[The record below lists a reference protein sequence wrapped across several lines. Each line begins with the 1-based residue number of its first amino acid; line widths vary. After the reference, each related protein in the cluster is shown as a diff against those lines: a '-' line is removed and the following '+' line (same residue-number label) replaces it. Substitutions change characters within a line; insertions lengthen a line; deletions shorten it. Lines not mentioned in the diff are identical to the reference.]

1 MAHAA
6 DGEIERVRVGDL
18 GVMEERYPF
27 HTIEPKWQQRW
38 EEEEIFRVDEETDQP
53 KFYLLEMLPYP
64 SGRIHM
70 GHVRNYSI
78 GDVLA
83 RFLHMRGSNVLH
95 PMGWDAFGLP
105 AENAAI
111 ENRIHPAK
119 WTYANIAEMKA
130 QLKQMG
136 FSYDWT
142 REIASCDPEYYQ
154 WNQWI
159 FLKMW
164 ERGLAYRKKSLVNWC
179 NTDQTV
185 LANEQVVEGL
195 CWRCSTP
202 VTQKELEQWFLRITA
217 YADELLEGC
226 ERLAAGWPERV
237 LTMQRNWI
245 GRSAGV
251 EVDFPIVDGSE
262 AIRIFTTRQDTLYG
276 ATFVVLAPEHP
287 LLRPLVAGVP
297 QEAEVLAFVEQV
309 SRLDRITRT
318 AATTEKR
325 GVFTGRYALN
335 PLTMEPIPIWV
346 ANFVL
351 MEYGTGAIM
360 AVPAHDQRD
369 FEFAKAYAL
378 PMRVVIQPPD
388 CTLEVGT
395 MTEGYTDEGTMVNS
409 GPFSGLSSVEGREH
423 IAEYLEKQLL
433 GQRMIN
439 FRIKDWG
446 ISRQRYWG
454 TPIPMIYCPRC
465 GIVPVPYDQL
475 PVVLPLELQFEY
487 GARSPLAEAPSFY
500 EVSCPRC
507 QGPARRETD
516 TMDTFVD
523 SSWYFER
530 YTSPHASDLPFE
542 LHAVDYWMPV
552 DLYIGGIEHA
562 VLHLLYARFWTK
574 VLRDLG
580 LLKVDEP
587 FSRLLT
593 QGMVCMETLWCEEH
607 EWRFPEQVREG
618 KCVECGHVVTIGRTE
633 KMSKSKRNV
642 IDPDAM
648 IRKYGADTTRLFIL
662 FAAPPERDLD
672 WNEQGVEGCY
682 RFLNRVWRMVRRIVA
697 RTADLPP
704 DPAQLSAVAGA
715 ALALRRKTHQTI
727 RKVTEDIQ
735 ERFHFNTAVAAIME
749 LINMLYQVAVEDVR
763 DDPTR
768 QALREAAEAT
778 VLLLSPFTPHIA
790 EALWMQ
796 LGHSG
801 STLHQ
806 PWPVYDPALTQEEE
820 ITVVVQINGRVR
832 SRLTV
837 PASTTE
843 DALRDAALRHERTQ
857 EWIAGKS
864 IRKVIVVPQKL
875 VNIVVA

>member
-1 MAHAA
+1 
-6 DGEIERVRVGDL
+6 
-18 GVMEERYPF
+18 MEERYPF
-27 HTIEPKWQQRW
+27 QTIEPKWQQRW
-38 EEEEIFRVDEETDQP
+38 EAEHIFEVHEKTDQA

-83 RFLHMRGSNVLH
+83 RFLRMRGYNVLH

-111 ENRIHPAK
+111 ENRVHPAY
-119 WTYANIAEMKA
+119 WTYANITEMKT
-130 QLKQMG
+130 QLRLMG

-142 REIASCDPEYYQ
+142 REILTCEPEYYK

-164 ERGLAYRKKSLVNWC
+164 ERGLAYRKRSLVNWC
-179 NTDQTV
+179 DSCLTV
-185 LANEQVVEGL
+185 LANEQVEEGV

-217 YADELLEGC
+217 YADELLDGC
-226 ERLAAGWPERV
+226 DRIAAGWPERV

-245 GRSAGV
+245 GRSTGV
-251 EVDFPIVDGSE
+251 EVDFPVVDGDE
-262 AIRIFTTRQDTLYG
+262 PIRIFTTRQDTLYG

-287 LLRPLVAGVP
+287 LVRPLITDLP
-297 QEAEVLAFVEQV
+297 QESEVLAFVEQT
-309 SRLDRITRT
+309 SRMDRITR
-318 AATTEKR
+318 AAVTTEKL
-325 GVFTGRYALN
+325 GVFTGRYAIN
-335 PLTMEPIPIWV
+335 PLTRESIPIWV

-369 FEFAKAYAL
+369 FEFAKKYGL
-378 PMRVVIQPPD
+378 PIRVVIQAPD
-388 CTLEVGT
+388 QTLDVST
-395 MTEGYTDEGTMVNS
+395 MTEAYVDEGRMVNS
-409 GPFSGLSSVEGREH
+409 GPFTGLGSAEGREQVD
-423 IAEYLEKQLL
+423 EYLEIQSL
-433 GQRMIN
+433 GQKTIN

-454 TPIPMIYCPRC
+454 TPIPMIYCSGC
-465 GIVPVPYDQL
+465 GIVPVPYEDL

-500 EVSCPRC
+500 EVPCPRC
-507 QGPARRETD
+507 QQPARRETD

-530 YTSPHASDLPFE
+530 YTSPHANDGPFDV
-542 LHAVDYWMPV
+542 HAVDYWMPV

-580 LLKVDEP
+580 LVKDDEP
-587 FSRLLT
+587 FTRLLT
-593 QGMVCMETLWCEEH
+593 QGMVCMETLWCEQH
-607 EWRFPEQVREG
+607 EWLYPQQVRDG
-618 KCVECGHVVTIGRTE
+618 KCVECGRAVIVGRTE
-633 KMSKSKRNV
+633 KMSKSKHNV
-642 IDPDAM
+642 VDPDEM
-648 IRKYGADTTRLFIL
+648 IRRYGADTTRLFIL

-682 RFLNRVWRMVRRIVA
+682 RFLNRVWRIVRRIVVH
-697 RTADLPP
+697 TADLPH
-704 DPAQLSAVAGA
+704 DPASLTAVSGA
-715 ALALRRKTHQTI
+715 ALGLRRKTHQTI
-727 RKVTEDIQ
+727 RKVTDDIQ
-735 ERFHFNTAVAAIME
+735 DRFHFNTAVAAIME
-749 LINMLYQVAVEDVR
+749 LINLLYQFAVEEVQDA
-763 DDPTR
+763 PTR
-768 QALREAAEAT
+768 HALREAAEAT
-778 VLLLSPFTPHIA
+778 ALLLSPFTPHIA
-790 EALWMQ
+790 ENLWQQ
-796 LGHSG
+796 LGHTDSI
-801 STLHQ
+801 LHQ
-806 PWPVYDPALTQEEE
+806 PWPSYDSTLTQEDE
-820 ITVVVQINGRVR
+820 ITIVIQINGRVR
-832 SRLTV
+832 SRLTA
-837 PASTTE
+837 PASIAE
-843 DALRDAALRHERTQ
+843 DDLREAALHHERIQ
-857 EWIAGKS
+857 EWIAGKA
-864 IRKVIVVPQKL
+864 IHKVIVVPQKL

>member
-1 MAHAA
+1 
-6 DGEIERVRVGDL
+6 
-18 GVMEERYPF
+18 MEERYPF
-27 HTIEPKWQQRW
+27 QTIEPKWQQHW
-38 EEEEIFRVDEETDQP
+38 EVEHIFEVREKTDQP

-83 RFLHMRGSNVLH
+83 RFLRMRGSNVLH

-111 ENRIHPAK
+111 EHRIHPAK
-119 WTYANIAEMKA
+119 WTYANIAEMKT
-130 QLKQMG
+130 QLKRMG

-142 REIASCDPEYYQ
+142 REIASCDPEYYT

-164 ERGLAYRKKSLVNWC
+164 ERGLAYRKRSLVNWC
-179 NTDQTV
+179 DSCLTV
-185 LANEQVVEGL
+185 LANEQVEDGV
-195 CWRCSTP
+195 CWRCGSP
-202 VTQKELEQWFLRITA
+202 VVQKELEQWFLRITA
-217 YADELLEGC
+217 YADELLDGC
-226 ERLAAGWPERV
+226 DQIAAGWPERV

-245 GRSAGV
+245 GRSVGV
-251 EVDFPIVDGSE
+251 EVDFPVVDGPDP
-262 AIRIFTTRQDTLYG
+262 IRIFTTRQDTLYG

-287 LLRPLVAGVP
+287 LVRTLVAGLP
-297 QEAEVLAFVEQV
+297 QEREVLDFVE
-309 SRLDRITRT
+309 RIGRMDRIART
-318 AATTEKR
+318 DVTTEKL
-325 GVFTGRYALN
+325 GVFTGRYAIN
-335 PLTMEPIPIWV
+335 PLTGESIPIWV

-369 FEFAKAYAL
+369 FEFAQKYGL
-378 PMRVVIQPPD
+378 PIRVVIQAPD
-388 CTLEVGT
+388 QALEAHTPLQAYV
-395 MTEGYTDEGTMVNS
+395 DEGTMVNS
-409 GPFSGLSSVEGREH
+409 GPFTGLSSAEGRERV
-423 IAEYLEKQLL
+423 AEYLEQQQL
-433 GQRMIN
+433 GKKTIN

-454 TPIPMIYCPRC
+454 TPIPMIHCPGC
-465 GIVPVPYDQL
+465 GVVPVPYEDL

-507 QGPARRETD
+507 RQPARRETD

-530 YTSPHASDLPFE
+530 YTSPHAHEAPFDV
-542 LHAVDYWMPV
+542 HAVDYWMPV

-580 LLKVDEP
+580 LMKYDEP
-587 FSRLLT
+587 FTRLLT
-593 QGMVCMETLWCEEH
+593 QGMVCMETLWCAEH
-607 EWRFPEQVREG
+607 EWLFPQQVRDG
-618 KCVECGHVVTIGRTE
+618 TCVECGRPVTVGRME

-642 IDPDAM
+642 VDPDEM

-672 WNEQGVEGCY
+672 WNDQGIEGCS
-682 RFLNRVWRMVRRIVA
+682 RFLNRVWRIVRRIIA
-697 RTADLPP
+697 HTADLRR
-704 DPAQLSAVAGA
+704 DAAAPAAASGA
-715 ALALRRKTHQTI
+715 ALAVRRKTHQTI

-735 ERFHFNTAVAAIME
+735 NRFHFNTAVAAIME
-749 LINMLYQVAVEDVR
+749 LINLLYQCAAEETQDE
-763 DDPTR
+763 PTQ

-778 VLLLSPFTPHIA
+778 ALLLSPFTPHIA
-790 EALWMQ
+790 EELWQQ
-796 LGHSG
+796 LGYADSIL
-801 STLHQ
+801 LH
-806 PWPVYDPALTQEEE
+806 PWPAYDPTLMQEEE
-820 ITVVVQINGRVR
+820 ITIVIQVNGRVR

-837 PASTTE
+837 PASIA
-843 DALRDAALRHERTQ
+843 DGDLQAAALHHERIQ
-857 EWIAGKS
+857 EWLTGKS
-864 IRKVIVVPQKL
+864 VRKVIVVPQKL

>member
-1 MAHAA
+1 
-6 DGEIERVRVGDL
+6 
-18 GVMEERYPF
+18 MEERYPF
-27 HTIEPKWQQRW
+27 QTIEPKWQQHW
-38 EEEEIFRVDEETDQP
+38 EAEHVFEVREKTDQP

-83 RFLHMRGSNVLH
+83 RFLRMRGANVLH

-111 ENRIHPAK
+111 EHRIHPAT
-119 WTYANIAEMKA
+119 WTYANIAEMKT
-130 QLKQMG
+130 QLKRMG

-142 REIASCDPEYYQ
+142 REVATCDPEYYT

-164 ERGLAYRKKSLVNWC
+164 ERDLAYRKRSLVNWC
-179 NTDQTV
+179 DSCLTV
-185 LANEQVVEGL
+185 LANEQVEDGV
-195 CWRCSTP
+195 CWRCGSP
-202 VTQKELEQWFLRITA
+202 VVQKELEQWFLRITA
-217 YADELLEGC
+217 YADELLDGC
-226 ERLAAGWPERV
+226 DQIATGWPERV

-245 GRSAGV
+245 GRSVGV
-251 EVDFPIVDGSE
+251 EVDFPVVDGGDP
-262 AIRIFTTRQDTLYG
+262 IRIFTTRQDTLYG

-287 LLRPLVAGVP
+287 LVRSLVTGLP
-297 QEAEVLAFVEQV
+297 QEREVLDFVE
-309 SRLDRITRT
+309 RTGRMDRIART
-318 AATTEKR
+318 DVTTEKL

-335 PLTMEPIPIWV
+335 PLTQEAIPIWV

-369 FEFAKAYAL
+369 FEFAQTYGL
-378 PMRVVIQPPD
+378 PIRVVIQAPGQA
-388 CTLEVGT
+388 LEVHT
-395 MTEGYTDEGTMVNS
+395 LLQAYVDEGTMVNS
-409 GPFSGLSSVEGREH
+409 GPFTGLGSAEGRERV
-423 IAEYLEKQLL
+423 AEYLEQQQL
-433 GQRMIN
+433 GRKTIN

-454 TPIPMIYCPRC
+454 TPIPMIHCPGC
-465 GIVPVPYDQL
+465 GVVPVPYQDL

-487 GARSPLAEAPSFY
+487 GARSPLAEAPAFY

-507 QGPARRETD
+507 RQPARRETD

-530 YTSPHASDLPFE
+530 YTSPHAAEAPFDV
-542 LHAVDYWMPV
+542 HAVDYWMPV

-580 LLKVDEP
+580 LVKYDEP
-587 FSRLLT
+587 FTRLLT
-593 QGMVCMETLWCEEH
+593 QGMVCMETLWCAEH
-607 EWRFPEQVREG
+607 EWLFPQQVRDG
-618 KCVECGHVVTIGRTE
+618 RCVECGRPVTVGRME

-642 IDPDAM
+642 VDPDEM
-648 IRKYGADTTRLFIL
+648 IRKYGADATRLFIL

-672 WNEQGVEGCY
+672 WNDQGIEGCS
-682 RFLNRVWRMVRRIVA
+682 RFLNRVWRIVRRINA
-697 RTADLPP
+697 HTADLRR
-704 DPAQLSAVAGA
+704 DPAALAAASGA

-735 ERFHFNTAVAAIME
+735 DRFHFNTAVAAVME
-749 LINMLYQVAVEDVR
+749 LINLLYQFAVEEVQDE
-763 DDPTR
+763 PTR

-778 VLLLSPFTPHIA
+778 VLLLSPFTPYVA
-790 EALWMQ
+790 EELWRQ
-796 LGHSG
+796 LGHADSI
-801 STLHQ
+801 LLQ
-806 PWPVYDPALTQEEE
+806 PWPAYDPTLIQEEE
-820 ITVVVQINGRVR
+820 VTVVIQVNGRVR

-837 PASTTE
+837 PASIA
-843 DALRDAALRHERTQ
+843 DAELREAALQHERIQ
-857 EWIAGKS
+857 EWLTAKS
-864 IRKVIVVPQKL
+864 VRKVIVVPQKL

>member
-1 MAHAA
+1 
-6 DGEIERVRVGDL
+6 
-18 GVMEERYPF
+18 MEERYPF
-27 HTIEPKWQQRW
+27 QTIEPKWQQHW
-38 EEEEIFRVDEETDQP
+38 EAERIFEVQEHTDQP

-83 RFLHMRGSNVLH
+83 RFLRMRGHNVLH

-111 ENRIHPAK
+111 ENRIHPAQ

-130 QLKQMG
+130 QLKRMG

-142 REIASCDPEYYQ
+142 REIASCNPDYYV

-164 ERGLAYRKKSLVNWC
+164 ERGLAYRKRSLVNWC
-179 NTDQTV
+179 TSCLTV
-185 LANEQVVEGL
+185 LANEQVEDGA

-202 VTQKELEQWFLRITA
+202 VVQKELEQWFLRITA
-217 YADELLEGC
+217 YADELLDGC
-226 ERLAAGWPERV
+226 EQLAAGWPERV

-245 GRSAGV
+245 GRSVGV
-251 EVDFPIVDGSE
+251 EVDFPVVDGGE
-262 AIRIFTTRQDTLYG
+262 PIRIFTTRQDTLYG

-287 LLRPLVAGVP
+287 RLRSLIADLP
-297 QEAEVLAFVEQV
+297 QEPAVTTFVEQAA
-309 SRLDRITRT
+309 RLDRITRT
-318 AATTEKR
+318 AVTAEKH
-325 GVFTGRYALN
+325 GVFTGRYAIN
-335 PLTMEPIPIWV
+335 PLTGEAIPIWV

-369 FEFAKAYAL
+369 FEFAQKYGL
-378 PMRVVIQPPD
+378 PIRLVIQAPD
-388 CTLEVGT
+388 GRLDGGDLREAYV
-395 MTEGYTDEGTMVNS
+395 DEGTMVNS
-409 GPFSGLSSVEGREH
+409 GPFTGLGSVEGRERV
-423 IAEYLEKQLL
+423 AEYLEQQRL
-433 GQRMIN
+433 GQKTIN
-439 FRIKDWG
+439 FRLKDWG

-454 TPIPMIYCPRC
+454 TPIPMIHCPGC
-465 GIVPVPYDQL
+465 GVVPVPYEDL
-475 PVVLPLELQFEY
+475 PVVLPLELDFVY
-487 GARSPLAEAPSFY
+487 GVRSPLAESAAFY

-507 QGPARRETD
+507 GQPARRETD

-530 YTSPHASDLPFE
+530 YTSPQMHEAPFAV
-542 LHAVDYWMPV
+542 HAVDYWMPV

-580 LLKVDEP
+580 LVKYDEP
-587 FSRLLT
+587 FLRLLT

-607 EWRFPEQVREG
+607 EWLFPTQVRDG
-618 KCVECGHVVTIGRTE
+618 RCTACGRSVAVGRME
-633 KMSKSKRNV
+633 KMSKSKHNV
-642 IDPDAM
+642 VDPDEM

-672 WNEQGVEGCY
+672 WNDQGVEGCA
-682 RFLNRVWRMVRRIVA
+682 RFLNRVWRMLRRII
-697 RTADLPP
+697 
-704 DPAQLSAVAGA
+704 AQTPEVPRDAAALAAAAGP

-735 ERFHFNTAVAAIME
+735 DRFHFNTAVAAIME
-749 LINMLYQVAVEDVR
+749 LINLLYQFPEASTPDA
-763 DDPTR
+763 PTQ

-778 VLLLSPFTPHIA
+778 ALLLSPFTPHIA
-790 EALWMQ
+790 EELWQQ
-796 LGHSG
+796 LGQRHSIV
-801 STLHQ
+801 LH
-806 PWPVYDPALTQEEE
+806 PWPAYDPALTQEEE
-820 ITVVVQINGRVR
+820 VTIVVQVNGRVR

-837 PASTTE
+837 PASLSDE
-843 DALRDAALRHERTQ
+843 ALRLAALRHERVQ
-857 EWIAGKS
+857 EWLVGKTV
-864 IRKVIVVPQKL
+864 RRVIVVPQKL

>member
-1 MAHAA
+1 
-6 DGEIERVRVGDL
+6 
-18 GVMEERYPF
+18 MEERYPF
-27 HTIEPKWQQRW
+27 QSIEPKWQQHW
-38 EEEEIFRVDEETDQP
+38 EAEHIFQVYEKPEQP

-83 RFLHMRGSNVLH
+83 RFLMMRGYNVLH

-119 WTYANIAEMKA
+119 WTLANIAEMKA
-130 QLKQMG
+130 QLKRMG

-142 REIASCDPEYYQ
+142 REITSCDPDYYR

-159 FLKMW
+159 FLQMW
-164 ERGLAYRKKSLVNWC
+164 ERGLAYRKHSLVNWC
-179 NTDQTV
+179 DSCLTV
-185 LANEQVVEGL
+185 LANEQVEDGV
-195 CWRCSTP
+195 CWRCATP

-217 YADELLEGC
+217 YAEELLEGC
-226 ERLAAGWPERV
+226 DRIAAGWPERV
-237 LTMQRNWI
+237 LTMQRHWI
-245 GRSAGV
+245 GRSSGV
-251 EVDFPIVDGSE
+251 EVDFPVVDCGE
-262 AIRIFTTRQDTLYG
+262 PIRIFTTRQDTLYG

-287 LLRPLVAGVP
+287 MVRELVAGRP
-297 QEAEVLAFVEQV
+297 EEAAVQSFVEQTG
-309 SRLDRITRT
+309 RMDRIART
-318 AATTEKR
+318 SAATEKL

-335 PLTMEPIPIWV
+335 PLTQERIPVWI

-351 MEYGTGAIM
+351 MDYGTGAIM

-369 FEFAKAYAL
+369 FEFATKYQL
-378 PMRVVIQPPD
+378 PIRVVIQPPD
-388 CTLEVGT
+388 QALAAG
-395 MTEGYTDEGTMVNS
+395 GLPQAYTDEGIMVHS
-409 GPFSGLSSVEGREH
+409 GPFSGLYSVEGRERV
-423 IAEYLEKQLL
+423 AEHVEKQSF
-433 GQRMIN
+433 GSRTIN

-454 TPIPMIYCPRC
+454 TPIPMIHCAKC
-465 GIVPVPYDQL
+465 GVVPVPYEEL

-487 GARSPLAEAPSFY
+487 GARSPLAAAPSFY

-530 YTSPHASDLPFE
+530 YTSPHASEAPFDV
-542 LHAVDYWMPV
+542 HAVDYWMPV

-580 LLKVDEP
+580 LVKYDEP
-587 FSRLLT
+587 FTRLLT
-593 QGMVCMETLWCEEH
+593 QGMVCKETLWCAQH
-607 EWRFPEQVREG
+607 EWLFPQQVRDG
-618 KCVECGHVVTIGRTE
+618 RCVECGRAVTVGRLE
-633 KMSKSKRNV
+633 KMSKSKHNV
-642 IDPDAM
+642 VDPDEM

-662 FAAPPERDLD
+662 FAAPPDRDLD
-672 WNEQGVEGCY
+672 WNDQGIEGCY
-682 RFLNRVWRMVRRIVA
+682 RLL
-697 RTADLPP
+697 RTAALPR
-704 DPAQLSAVAGA
+704 DPAQLSAASGA

-749 LINMLYQVAVEDVR
+749 LINVLYQFTVEEV
-763 DDPTR
+763 DDAPTL
-768 QALREAAEAT
+768 QALREAGEAT
-778 VLLLSPFTPHIA
+778 ALLLSPFTPHIA
-790 EALWMQ
+790 EELWRQ
-796 LGHSG
+796 HGHAQSI
-801 STLHQ
+801 LREA
-806 PWPVYDPALTQEEE
+806 WPSYDPTLTQEEE
-820 ITVVVQINGRVR
+820 ITVVIQVNGRVR
-832 SRLTV
+832 SRLAV
-837 PASTTE
+837 PASITDDE
-843 DALRDAALRHERTQ
+843 LRQAALEHERIQ
-857 EWIAGKS
+857 EWLAGKTV
-864 IRKVIVVPQKL
+864 RKVIVVPQRL
-875 VNIVVA
+875 VNIVVG